1 MGRHVGDFSLEQLRS
16 YKPNLVN
23 KPADFDIFWNGEK
36 ERVKQSGFHVEVKW
50 VNYPVPSVEVAEL
63 TLHSW
68 DGTPIKGILMR
79 PKRIEDGPVLLQFH
93 GYTGSRGMPAEFLKW
108 VLQGATVV
116 AFDVRGQG
124 DSPDYANYPNG
135 SRITGWMTSGIFER
149 ETYYYTNVYRDIITQ
164 LEWILT
170 GAPVKPTILGVN
182 GASQGGGLA
191 LVAAGLEEKVQFV
204 ACDWPFLT
212 HFERALEISLSGP
225 YMEIINYL
233 KLHNPENNLKA
244 KILQTLA
251 YVDAL
256 HFCPAIHAA
265 VLLGIGL
272 EDSTTPPSSAYAA
285 FNHLSSKAKTIIP
298 YPQYQHEPN
307 PFHEEKKIAFI
318 HEQVS
323 AHK

>member
-1 MGRHVGDFSLEQLRS
+1 MGRHIGDFSLEQLQA
-16 YKPNLVN
+16 YKPELVN
-23 KPADFDIFWNGEK
+23 KPADFASFWKGEK
-36 ERVKQSGFHVEVKW
+36 ERVKRSGFSVDVKW
-50 VNYPVPSVEVAEL
+50 IDYPLASVEVAEL

-68 DGTPIKGILMR
+68 DRTPIKGTLMR
-79 PKRIEDGPVLLQFH
+79 LKRLLEGPVKLQFH
-93 GYTGSRGMPAEFLKW
+93 GYTGSRGLPSEFLKW
-108 VLQGATVV
+108 VLQGITVI

-135 SRITGWMTSGIFER
+135 SRITGWMTLGIFER
-149 ETYYYTNVYRDIITQ
+149 ETYYYTNVYRDIIAQ
-164 LEWILT
+164 LEWVLT

-191 LVAAGLEEKVQFV
+191 LVAAGLEVKVQFV

-212 HFERALEISLSGP
+212 HFDRALEVSLSGP
-225 YMEIINYL
+225 YMELINYL
-233 KLHNPENNLKA
+233 KLHNPENNLKS
-244 KILQTLA
+244 KILDTLA

-256 HFCPAIHAA
+256 HFCPDIQ
-265 VLLGIGL
+265 VPILMGIGL

-285 FNHLSSKAKTIIP
+285 FNHIRSQDKTIVP

-318 HEQVS
+318 HERIYGS
-323 AHK
+323 